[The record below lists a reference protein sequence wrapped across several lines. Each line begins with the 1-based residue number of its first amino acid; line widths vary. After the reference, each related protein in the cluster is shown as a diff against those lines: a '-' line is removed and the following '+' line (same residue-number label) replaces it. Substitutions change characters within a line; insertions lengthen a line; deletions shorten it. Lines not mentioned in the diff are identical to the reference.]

1 MKTTFVFTKYIQNQY
16 LILILDTL
24 VVQEMKVVLGFDTNS
39 VWGLS
44 WLA

>member
-39 VWGLS
+39 V
-44 WLA
+44 